1 MLLVRI
7 KYNFNFKVDAL
18 YEDLAFDHDDELI
31 DELRDLG
38 YDFDDESL
46 SDADFRD
53 LNFDGDGFDEPD
65 VILDVPYVPTD
76 EKIVHAMLDLAD
88 VTSQDVL
95 YDLGCGDGRIVVA
108 AALERNTH
116 GVGIDIDPMRI
127 TEAIEYAGHTGVEY
141 MVNFYEGD
149 LLEVDFSAASVVTLY
164 LLDLV
169 NVQLRPRLLDELRP
183 GTRIVSHAFDM
194 GDWKP
199 DQRQNCGSINIYKW
213 IVPAKVA
220 GTWEWQTTTGET
232 FRVELKQK
240 YQQLSGKAWIDG
252 EEAQLKN
259 ALIRGDLLELVVSKK
274 ANTRSVGFIMRAQ
287 GKELVAAE
295 GHLQATPAIKITLS
309 E

>member
-1 MLLVRI
+1 M
-7 KYNFNFKVDAL
+7 
-18 YEDLAFDHDDELI
+18 YEDLAFEHEDELI

-38 YDFDDESL
+38 YDFDDDSL
-46 SDADFRD
+46 SDSDFRD
-53 LNFDGDGFDEPD
+53 LNFDGDRFDEPD

-76 EKIVHAMLDLAD
+76 EKIVHAMLDLAE

-141 MVNFYEGD
+141 MVRFYEGD
-149 LLEVDFSAASVVTLY
+149 LLEVDFSAATVVTLY

-183 GTRIVSHAFDM
+183 GTRIISHAFDM

-213 IVPAKVA
+213 VVPAKVA
-220 GTWEWQTTTGET
+220 GTWEWQITTGET
-232 FRVELKQK
+232 YRVELKQK
-240 YQQLSGKAWIDG
+240 YQQLTGKAWIDG

-259 ALIRGDLLELVVSKK
+259 ALIHGDLLELVVSKK
-274 ANTRSVGFIMRAQ
+274 INTRAAGFIMRHQ
-287 GKELVAAE
+287 GKELIAVE
-295 GHLQATPAIKITLS
+295 GDLQATPAVRIYPNP
-309 E
+309 

>member
-183 GTRIVSHAFDM
+183 GTHIVSHAFDM

-259 ALIRGDLLELVVSKK
+259 EIGRVHV
-274 ANTRSVGFIMRAQ
+274 
-287 GKELVAAE
+287 
-295 GHLQATPAIKITLS
+295 
-309 E
+309 